1 MLNLCYRNKGDNMNE
16 SLENNEIEKTSL
28 YSIDEFEASLV
39 SSTLKDVS
47 AALREK
53 GYNEINQL
61 VGYIMSGD
69 PGYISSHND
78 ARNKITSIERSTII
92 EVLLRSY
99 VSKL

>member
-1 MLNLCYRNKGDNMNE
+1 M
-16 SLENNEIEKTSL
+16 NNELEKNELESTTL
-28 YSIDEFEASLV
+28 YSIDEFEDSLV
-39 SSTLKDVS
+39 KTTLKEVCD
-47 AALREK
+47 ALKEK

-69 PGYISSHND
+69 PGYISSHNG
-78 ARNKITSIERSTII
+78 ARSKISSIDRSTII

>member
-1 MLNLCYRNKGDNMNE
+1 MNE
-16 SLENNEIEKTSL
+16 SLNEKEIENTSL
-28 YSIDEFEASLV
+28 YSIDDFEDSLV
-39 SSTLKDVS
+39 SSTLKEVC
-47 AALREK
+47 AALKEK

-78 ARNKITSIERSTII
+78 ARSKISSIERSTII

-99 VSKL
+99 VSKLWDI

>member
-1 MLNLCYRNKGDNMNE
+1 MNE
-16 SLENNEIEKTSL
+16 EKEKEIEKTSL
-28 YSIDEFEASLV
+28 YSIDEFEDSLV
-39 SSTLKDVS
+39 SSTLKEVC
-47 AALREK
+47 AALKEK

-69 PGYISSHND
+69 PGYISSHKD
-78 ARNKITSIERSTII
+78 ARGKITSIERSTII

>member
-1 MLNLCYRNKGDNMNE
+1 MDEEEK
-16 SLENNEIEKTSL
+16 EIEKTSL
-28 YSIDEFEASLV
+28 YSIDDFEDSLV
-39 SSTLKDVS
+39 STTLKEVCMS
-47 AALREK
+47 LREK

-92 EVLLRSY
+92 IVIIVIISCN
-99 VSKL
+99 VKIIVI

>member
-1 MLNLCYRNKGDNMNE
+1 MDENKI
-16 SLENNEIEKTSL
+16 ENTTMYDIETV
-28 YSIDEFEASLV
+28 EESLV
-39 SSTLKDVS
+39 SSTLKEVCQ
-47 AALREK
+47 ALKEK

-78 ARNKITSIERSTII
+78 ARNKITSVERSTII
-92 EVLLRSY
+92 EVLLKNY

>member
-1 MLNLCYRNKGDNMNE
+1 MDEGN
-16 SLENNEIEKTSL
+16 IERTSL
-28 YSIDEFEASLV
+28 YSIDDFEDSLV
-39 SSTLKDVS
+39 STTLKEVCE
-47 AALREK
+47 ALKEK

-61 VGYIMSGD
+61 VGYSMSGD

-99 VSKL
+99 VSKLWDI

>member
-1 MLNLCYRNKGDNMNE
+1 MNE
-16 SLENNEIEKTSL
+16 SLEDKDMEKTTM
-28 YSIDEFEASLV
+28 YSIDEFEDSLV
-39 SSTLKDVS
+39 SSTLKEVCAS
-47 AALREK
+47 LKEK

-69 PGYISSHND
+69 PGYISSHNE
-78 ARNKITSIERSTII
+78 ARTKITSIERSTII

>member
-1 MLNLCYRNKGDNMNE
+1 MNE
-16 SLENNEIEKTSL
+16 SLEEKKMEKTAM
-28 YSIDEFEASLV
+28 YSIDEFEDSLV
-39 SSTLKDVS
+39 SSTLKEVCAS
-47 AALREK
+47 LREK
-53 GYNEINQL
+53 GYNDINQL

-78 ARNKITSIERSTII
+78 ARTKMTSIERSTVI

>member
-1 MLNLCYRNKGDNMNE
+1 MDEGN
-16 SLENNEIEKTSL
+16 IERTSL
-28 YSIDEFEASLV
+28 YSIDDFEDSLV
-39 SSTLKDVS
+39 STTLKEVCE
-47 AALREK
+47 ALKEK

>member
-1 MLNLCYRNKGDNMNE
+1 MNE
-16 SLENNEIEKTSL
+16 NLENNEIEKTSL
-28 YSIDEFEASLV
+28 YSIDDFEDSLV
-39 SSTLKDVS
+39 SSTIKEVCASLK
-47 AALREK
+47 EK

-78 ARNKITSIERSTII
+78 ARNKITRIDRSTIV

-99 VSKL
+99 VNKL